1 MSGFHSVAVV
11 RREMTAWTFRG
22 AITSWRF
29 QVVRAFPVRNSPY
42 RFSDPVW
49 LLGWR
54 SMAAFLLLA
63 LVTLIVRISGAI
75 NKQIQYSCSAMLWNG
90 QCNLLAAHAAEL
102 WS

>member
-1 MSGFHSVAVV
+1 MISSYLSLQCFHSVAVV

-63 LVTLIVRISGAI
+63 LVTLIVRISGVI
-75 NKQIQYSCSAMLWNG
+75 NKQVQYSWSAMLWTM
-90 QCNLLAAHAAEL
+90 
-102 WS
+102 